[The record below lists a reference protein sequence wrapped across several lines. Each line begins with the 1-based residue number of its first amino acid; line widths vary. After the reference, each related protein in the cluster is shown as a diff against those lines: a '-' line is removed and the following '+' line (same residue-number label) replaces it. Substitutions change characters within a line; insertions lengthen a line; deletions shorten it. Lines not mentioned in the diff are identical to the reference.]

1 MNAAEKIIAKFGG
14 QSALAIMLGKG
25 QSTVQHWAKTGVIP
39 AKWQKELL
47 NLAQKHSINLSPSEF
62 IETSTE
68 IIVSKEPI
76 IPTARWQGVLEIG
89 DEELPCYV
97 LDDGRRVLSRT
108 GATNL
113 LTNGKGGGNLEGYIT
128 VQNLK
133 PYIDS
138 TIAERMIEFI
148 IPQVVNKTVRGL
160 SAEDFLTIC
169 QAYVKARDTN
179 SIKSASQMGIA
190 IKAGMFLSA
199 CAKTGLIALIDEATG
214 YQYERPEDAL
224 RLKLKMF
231 LEDEMRKWE
240 KTFPNEL
247 WEEFGRL
254 THWQGSIN
262 SRPKY
267 WGKLVMELIY
277 GYLDPDVAEWLK
289 TNAPAPQKGQNYHQW
304 LSGQY
309 GLQKL
314 IQHIWM
320 VIGMAKPCNSMYEL
334 REKMA
339 VQFGSEPVQL
349 TLFLPPP
356 FSK

>member
-1 MNAAEKIIAKFGG
+1 MNTAQKIIAKFGG
-14 QSALAIMLGKG
+14 QSALAKLIGKG
-25 QSTVQHWAKTGVIP
+25 QSTVQHWTKTGVIP

-47 NLAQKHSINLSPSEF
+47 IVAEKNGIKLTPSDF
-62 IETSTE
+62 IQNPESTT
-68 IIVSKEPI
+68 SKEPT
-76 IPTARWQGVLEIG
+76 IPVARWQGILEIG
-89 DEELPCYV
+89 SEELPCYV
-97 LDDGRRVLSRT
+97 LNDGRRVLSRT
-108 GATNL
+108 GTTSL
-113 LTNGKGGGNLEGYIT
+113 LTDGKGGGNLEQYIT
-128 VQNLK
+128 VQVLQ
-133 PYIDS
+133 PYIDAN
-138 TIAERMIEFI
+138 IAERMIEFI
-148 IPQVVNKTVRGL
+148 IPEVVNKTVRGL
-160 SAEDFLTIC
+160 TAEDFLEIC
-169 QAYVKARDTN
+169 KAYVKARDANALKTP
-179 SIKSASQMGIA
+179 SQLSIA
-190 IKAGMFLSA
+190 IKSVMFLSA

-240 KTFPNEL
+240 RTFPPEL
-247 WEEFGRL
+247 WQEFGRL
-254 THWQGSIN
+254 THWKGSIN

-277 GYLDPDVAEWLK
+277 EYLDPDIADWLK
-289 TNAPAPQKGQNYHQW
+289 KNAPAPQKGQNYHQW

-339 VQFGSEPVQL
+339 VQFGREPVQL
-349 TLFLPPP
+349 TLFMPPP
-356 FSK
+356 SSK